1 MKRRIFLGLAAAAAA
16 RAVASPGRKATAS
29 SSGQKVFRYAF
40 NTAETGFDPAQVS
53 DIYSRTINRNI
64 FDAPLTYDYLARP
77 AKLRPN
83 VAAAMPEVSDDY
95 RTFTIRLKPGIYFQ
109 DDPVFKG
116 VRRELVAQDF
126 VYAWKRVFD
135 PRWKSPTYP
144 SLAPSEILGTE
155 ELRKE
160 ALKTGRF
167 DYDREIEGLRA
178 LDRYTFQVRIGKSD
192 PRFIY
197 NFTDPSILGATARE
211 VVEYYDKDIMA
222 HPVGTG
228 PFRLAEWKRSSKIVL
243 ERNPTYREDIFDAEP
258 PADDARSQAILK
270 RLKGRKLPMVDRVEV
285 DVIDESQP
293 RWLSFLNGQY
303 DMLEGVPPEFVQI
316 AIPNGRLAPNLR
328 KAGVEMDRIP
338 LVDIVVTYF
347 NMENPVVGGYTPE
360 KVALRRALSLAYDQ
374 GQEIRLIRKNQ
385 MIPAS
390 SPAPPLTFGYDPDF
404 LTDAATYDVA
414 RAKALLDTFGYI
426 DRDGD
431 GWRENPDGSPL
442 ELDYASQSDSLS
454 RQYNELWKKS
464 TEAIGVRMRFT
475 MGQWP
480 EQLKA
485 SRNGKLMMWGVAWSA
500 TVPDSETFL
509 GLAYTPY
516 APSQNPARFSMKS
529 FDALFEQQ
537 RSLPD
542 GPERLA
548 IMREMKKYF
557 AAYTPYKLH
566 GHRFRTDLTH
576 PWVVGYRRHPFM
588 RDFFKYIDVD
598 DSARPAHD

>member
-1 MKRRIFLGLAAAAAA
+1 MKLSAPLVAAIFTALVAAGSGVAHAQP
-16 RAVASPGRKATAS
+16 AVSAK
-29 SSGQKVFRYAF
+29 KVFRYAL
-40 NTAETGFDPAQVS
+40 NAAETGFDPAQIS
-53 DIYSRTINRNI
+53 DLYSRTLARNI

-83 VAAAMPEVSDDY
+83 VAVALPEVSDDH
-95 RTFTIRLKPGIYFQ
+95 RTFTIRLRPGIYFQ
-109 DDPVFKG
+109 DDPAFKG
-116 VRRELVAQDF
+116 AKRELVAQDF
-126 VYAWKRVFD
+126 VYAWKRIFD
-135 PRWKSPTYP
+135 PRWKSPAY
-144 SLAPSEILGTE
+144 SGIAPSEILGTE

-178 LDRYTFQVRIGKSD
+178 LDRYTFQVRLGKSD
-192 PRFIY
+192 PRFVY
-197 NFTDPSILGATARE
+197 NFSDPSQLGATARE
-211 VVEYYDKDIMA
+211 VVEFYDKDIMA

-228 PFRLAEWKRSSKIVL
+228 PYRLAEWKRSSKIVL
-243 ERNPTYREDIFDAEP
+243 ERNPTYRDDFFDAEP

-285 DVIDESQP
+285 SIIEESQP
-293 RWLSFLNGQY
+293 RWLSFLNAQH
-303 DMLEGVPPEFVQI
+303 DMLEGIPPEFAQI
-316 AIPNGRLAPNLR
+316 AIPKGKLAPNLE
-328 KAGVEMDRIP
+328 KSGVQMDRIP

-347 NMENPVVGGYTPE
+347 NMEDPVVGGYRPE
-360 KVALRRALSLAYDQ
+360 KVALRRALSLSYDQ
-374 GQEIRLIRKNQ
+374 QQEIRLIRKNQ

-390 SPAPPLTFGYDPDF
+390 SPVPPLTFGYDPEF

-414 RAKALLDTFGYI
+414 SARALLDTYGYI

-431 GWRENPDGSPL
+431 GWRENPDGLPL

-464 TEAIGVRMRFT
+464 ADSIGIRMKFT

-480 EQLKA
+480 DQLKA
-485 SRNGKLMMWGVAWSA
+485 SRNGKLMMWGVGWSA
-500 TVPDSETFL
+500 SVPDSETFL

-516 APSQNPARFSMKS
+516 APSQNPSRFSMKE
-529 FDALFEQQ
+529 FDALFDKQ
-537 RSLPD
+537 RALPD

-548 IMREMKKYF
+548 LMREMKRYF

-566 GHRFRTDLTH
+566 GHRIRTDLTQ
-576 PWVVGYRRHPFM
+576 PWVIGYRRHPFM
-588 RDFFKYIDVD
+588 RDFFKYIDID
-598 DSARPAHD
+598 PALQPTAM